1 MYNFS
6 LILVSAVRK
15 NILFWYK
22 ITTRYYDYT
31 YTNEMKIQSR
41 KNLFLRNTYAFFYTI
56 SFQYYPCLFDVKN
69 NEFLKSVIKPAEDSV
84 YFLWQVKQWEENVKR
99 KILYLFH
106 PFFYFFF
113 YVLLKTLIILYLNPI
128 YSWQSIKN
136 NQFVKLLTGTL
147 ICKVCF
153 MLFTGLGSEVVG

>member
-1 MYNFS
+1 MITLTLMKWKYNQEKICFS
-6 LILVSAVRK
+6 EIHMPFSIQFLFSIIHAFLMLKITNFWNLSLNLLKILSTFSDRLNNEK
-15 NILFWYK
+15 KMSKERFYTSFILFF
-22 ITTRYYDYT
+22 I
-31 YTNEMKIQSR
+31 
-41 KNLFLRNTYAFFYTI
+41 FY
-56 SFQYYPCLFDVKN
+56 
-69 NEFLKSVIKPAEDSV
+69 
-84 YFLWQVKQWEENVKR
+84 
-99 KILYLFH
+99 
-106 PFFYFFF
+106 F